1 MMAAAAPAQA
11 VRTAGNWSSHA
22 QRIAVGEHMI
32 SPLAD
37 GRFHGERALT
47 TSQLREVRDALAERV
62 GRAPVSVRTSG
73 TVTVA
78 QFHSLLARQLGFAD
92 DARRVQRETARAGLR
107 PPARFGSEVVVR
119 LIELTHAQHMPW
131 NEKLSLYPWSPVT
144 RAEVAW
150 SLYQIAIVPPKEYG
164 FTHDVLSLYALPRYS
179 PAQKRILRRAVAR
192 IGMPF
197 IWGGTSDRAAGQ
209 AKGGYD
215 CSGFIW
221 RVWKHSGLKAA
232 KKIRARTASGM
243 AGEISMRG
251 RIHRE
256 DIQPGDLL
264 FFGERGTADAQFR
277 MKSSPKNIHHSGIA
291 MSRDFGISA
300 TYQGVDVQPIFDEW
314 FYDDFAWGR
323 RLLCPF
329 SAPVPPAECSSS
341 PPIGGPPSSAASRPK
356 NSPTFQSMSSRVRRA
371 MPGMSARW

>member
-11 VRTAGNWSSHA
+11 VRTAGNWSGHA

-47 TSQLREVRDALAERV
+47 TSQLREVRDALAERL

-150 SLYQIAIVPPKEYG
+150 SLYQIAIIPPKEYA
-164 FTHDVLSLYALPRYS
+164 FTHDVLALCSLPRYD
-179 PAQKRILRRAVAR
+179 PTQKRILRRAVAR

-197 IWGGTSDRAAGQ
+197 IWGGVSDRSSGHQ
-209 AKGGYD
+209 PKGGYD

-221 RVWKHSGLKAA
+221 QVWKHSGVKVA

-243 AGEISMRG
+243 AGEIPRG
-251 RIHRE
+251 RRVHRE

-277 MKSSPKNIHHSGIA
+277 MAASNKNI
-291 MSRDFGISA
+291 
-300 TYQGVDVQPIFDEW
+300 
-314 FYDDFAWGR
+314 
-323 RLLCPF
+323 
-329 SAPVPPAECSSS
+329 
-341 PPIGGPPSSAASRPK
+341 
-356 NSPTFQSMSSRVRRA
+356 
-371 MPGMSARW
+371 

>member
-1 MMAAAAPAQA
+1 VARIATLTAVLALLVAAAPAEA
-11 VRTAGNWSSHA
+11 VRTAGNWSLHA
-22 QRIAVGEHMI
+22 QRIAVGERLI
-32 SPLAD
+32 SNLPD
-37 GRFHGERALT
+37 GGFHGERALT
-47 TSQLREVRDALAERV
+47 GGQLREVRDALARRM
-62 GRAPVSVRTSG
+62 GRAPVSLRTSNG
-73 TVTVA
+73 KVTVA
-78 QFHSLLARQLGFAD
+78 QFHSVLARQLGFSD
-92 DARRVQRETARAGLR
+92 DARRVQQETARAGLR
-107 PPARFGSEVVVR
+107 PPARFGAEVVVR

-150 SLYQIAIVPPKEYG
+150 SLYQVAILPPKELA
-164 FTHDVLSLYALPRYS
+164 FTHDVLALYALPRYT

-197 IWGGTSDRAAGQ
+197 IWGGVSDRAGGKQ

-221 RVWKHSGLKAA
+221 RVWKHSGLKAS
-232 KKIRARTASGM
+232 KKIRARTAAGM
-243 AGEISMRG
+243 AGEIPMRA
-251 RIHRE
+251 RVHRQ

-277 MKSSPKNIHHSGIA
+277 MKSTPKNIHHSGIA

-314 FYDDFAWGR
+314 FYDDFAWAR
-323 RLLCPF
+323 RVL
-329 SAPVPPAECSSS
+329 
-341 PPIGGPPSSAASRPK
+341 
-356 NSPTFQSMSSRVRRA
+356 
-371 MPGMSARW
+371 